1 MAVFLLHVGAN
12 IQLKD
17 MEQDSVLHFA
27 CMKSVPHG
35 THEAI
40 LELLLET
47 TEAKGMIDVRNAKGD
62 TPLMLAARC
71 GFPSRARLL
80 LKYGADPL
88 ISNLRNE
95 LPFHRACTSMENLEV
110 SYHGNGVVCSLVS
123 GSFPPQLVLRLAE
136 VMPDI
141 NVQDAD
147 GWTPLMFACKAQC
160 NITIQYLLQRG
171 ADPNIPQVGVV
182 HDGVQGAGVP
192 PPSSYPPLS
201 PFLLPPSLSPTPSS
215 HPHSVPLPPPTLPLS
230 PSLSPLPLFPPPS
243 LPPPSYPPSLP
254 PSYPPSLP
262 PSSHPPSLPPS
273 SYPPSLPPSHPPS
286 LPPSS
291 YPPSLPPSSYPP
303 SLPPSS
309 YPPSLLPPSSYP
321 PSLLPSLQSA
331 GFTALYLAAQEN
343 SPTICELLL
352 EKGAKCNVQGG
363 LQQLTPLHLAA
374 HAGYM
379 AVSCVLAEH
388 GANPHLKDSDGDSPL
403 QLCSAELKSAILGA
417 WSCSRWL
424 MPEVA

>member
-1 MAVFLLHVGAN
+1 MGWHVSVCLQANVAVFLLHVGAN

-182 HDGVQGAGVP
+182 HNGVQGAGVP

-201 PFLLPPSLSPTPSS
+201 PFLLPPSISPTPSS

-230 PSLSPLPLFPPPS
+230 PPSLPSLSPPPS
-243 LPPPSYPPSLP
+243 LP
-254 PSYPPSLP
+254 
-262 PSSHPPSLPPS
+262 
-273 SYPPSLPPSHPPS
+273 PPS

-303 SLPPSS
+303 SLPPPSS

-352 EKGAKCNVQGG
+352 EKGAECNVQGG

-403 QLCSAELKSAILGA
+403 QLCSAELKSAILGT